1 MSAQVSLDYTT
12 WLAMRPHVLGAIA
25 TAAKVIDSQGKTPT
39 TEGIIELL
47 SGCYSR
53 EVIESAWAE
62 LKPKLR
68 RHPD

>member
-1 MSAQVSLDYTT
+1 MKRPDYTA
-12 WLAMRPHVLGAIA
+12 WLALRPHVLGAITA
-25 TAAKVIDSQGKTPT
+25 AAKVIDSQGKTPT

-47 SGCYSR
+47 SRCYSH

-62 LKPKLR
+62 LKTKLR